1 MQKNT
6 QTIFETFRT
15 EADLN
20 SIVEEFRKL
29 LNIGEEVK
37 VKIVWGR
44 KAKRVLGS
52 VRLNKGVSVIR
63 ISKYLED
70 FNVPEYVLQ
79 EVILHEL
86 IHVKTGYGSVLE
98 KEYQHAHR
106 GGVIRK
112 EMESVGKADI
122 YDLSNNWIKENW
134 YRHIRSYD
142 AKQRWRIKKSQI

>member
-6 QTIFETFRT
+6 LTIFDSYRT
-15 EADLN
+15 NENLD
-20 SIVEEFRKL
+20 SIVLEYRKL
-29 LNIGEEVK
+29 LNIAAD
-37 VKIVWGR
+37 VKIRIIWGR

-52 VRLNKGVSVIR
+52 VRLDKEVSIIR
-63 ISKYLED
+63 VSKYLND

-86 IHVKTGYGSVLE
+86 IHIKTGYGSVLQ

-112 EMESVGKADI
+112 EMDAVGKADI
-122 YDLSNNWIKENW
+122 YDLSNSWIKKNW
-134 YRHIRSYD
+134 YKHVKNYDFIEKRRSKIYN
-142 AKQRWRIKKSQI
+142 